1 MKATEKRSGLI
12 SIPGVLSLLLVMALG
27 ISSFSILLPLSPIWA
42 IRGGASETAAGSVTA
57 VLMACTILTQLSVN
71 RALKRFGWGPVLA
84 AGLLALGAPAVLQA
98 TSNDLAAILV
108 SSAIRGIGFGIMTV
122 GGATAI
128 ALLVPP
134 ERRGAAVG
142 IYGLAV
148 ATPQLI
154 LISSAP
160 VLEQLLG
167 KPPVIIIAT
176 LPLLGLLRTG
186 ALGRLL
192 NDRSPLAQKPGA
204 SGTAPVES
212 TLRLIA
218 PVLLSLFIVTSSGGA
233 ILTFAGQISASP
245 TSATIAL
252 LCLTGFATPTR
263 WAFGTLSDRYPAR
276 YLILAL
282 GLVCCLGMATL
293 SAAILSTH
301 AGWSTALLYLG
312 STLLGIS
319 YGGMQS
325 ATLVCAYRLA
335 DSGQLARVS
344 VMWNVTFDL
353 GTGVGAM
360 LTGVIAEI
368 SGFVAAFAVLSIAA
382 ALSTMAMLRDRT
394 SVNRKAP
401 TNGKAS

>member
-1 MKATEKRSGLI
+1 MTTPEKRSGLI
-12 SIPGVLSLLLVMALG
+12 RIPGVLALLLVMALG

-57 VLMACTILTQLSVN
+57 MLMACTILTQLSVN
-71 RALKRFGWGPVLA
+71 RALRRFGWGPVLA

-98 TSNDLAAILV
+98 TSNDLAAILA

-160 VLEQLLG
+160 VLEQVLG
-167 KPPVIIIAT
+167 KLPVIAIAT
-176 LPLLGLLRTG
+176 LPLFGLLRTR

-192 NDRSPLAQKPGA
+192 NDRTRPVRQPGPPETTR
-204 SGTAPVES
+204 SSS

-245 TSATIAL
+245 TAATIAL

-276 YLILAL
+276 SLIFAL
-282 GLVCCLGMATL
+282 GLVCCAGMATL
-293 SAAILSTH
+293 SAAILATH

-312 STLLGIS
+312 STLLGIA

-325 ATLVCAYRLA
+325 ATLVCAYRMA
-335 DSGQLARVS
+335 DSSQLSRVS

-360 LTGVIAEI
+360 LTGIIAQA

-382 ALSTMAMLRDRT
+382 ALSTSVMLRGR
-394 SVNRKAP
+394 AP
-401 TNGKAS
+401 ANGNA